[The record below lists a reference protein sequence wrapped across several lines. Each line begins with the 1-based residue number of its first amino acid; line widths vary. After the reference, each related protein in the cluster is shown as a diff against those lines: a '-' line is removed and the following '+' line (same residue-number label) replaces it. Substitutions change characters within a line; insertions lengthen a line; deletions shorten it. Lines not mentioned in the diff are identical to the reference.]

1 MTRYNDPDETA
12 GRTSR
17 GRRAPSTVRRK
28 LTRRARIFCGLAIF
42 VTVLVTGSSLA
53 AYAAYL
59 NTVHSIDTFST
70 ATIGNGFHQP
80 PSYDASENILVVGSD
95 SRAGSNRKF
104 GANVQGQRSDTMILL
119 HIRPNHEGAVVVSLP
134 RDTEVPVLAC
144 GPDGLGDPGQPAE
157 PGQTEMLNATFAF
170 GGPPCLWKTV
180 EEQTGIRVDHYVG
193 LTFTGFENVINDI
206 GGVDVCLPISIKDPK
221 SGINLTAGKHHIMGT
236 QALAFW
242 RERYVGEGSDLQR
255 IQRQQYLMAGL
266 IQEVKSDNLLTNYGK
281 MYDTLRDAAK
291 ALTVDQGLSVSSMVS
306 LVEDLRSM
314 PESSVQFVTVPNV
327 ADPDNADRVLW
338 EQPQADQLFHAVAH
352 DTAIPKSSTSP
363 TPSTTSPG
371 DVQVDVENGNGIK
384 GVAKQAASA
393 LTNRGFKVIK
403 TNNAPNFDYT
413 SNMIEYSTSSDL
425 AAVNTLK
432 AQFGSGTDVQE
443 NANLAP
449 GTVYLILGSSYN
461 GLATVSKTSTSGSG
475 SGSSSDTDNL
485 SKTYG
490 GINGSA
496 NICSDSNA
504 FTGPDNPADGT

>member
-12 GRTSR
+12 GRKSR
-17 GRRAPSTVRRK
+17 GRRPASNSRRK

-80 PSYDASENILVVGSD
+80 PAYDASENILVVGSD

-119 HIRPNHEGAVVVSLP
+119 HIRPDHEGAVVVSLP

-221 SGINLTAGKHHIMGT
+221 SGINL
-236 QALAFW
+236 
-242 RERYVGEGSDLQR
+242 
-255 IQRQQYLMAGL
+255 
-266 IQEVKSDNLLTNYGK
+266 
-281 MYDTLRDAAK
+281 
-291 ALTVDQGLSVSSMVS
+291 
-306 LVEDLRSM
+306 
-314 PESSVQFVTVPNV
+314 
-327 ADPDNADRVLW
+327 
-338 EQPQADQLFHAVAH
+338 
-352 DTAIPKSSTSP
+352 
-363 TPSTTSPG
+363 
-371 DVQVDVENGNGIK
+371 
-384 GVAKQAASA
+384 
-393 LTNRGFKVIK
+393 
-403 TNNAPNFDYT
+403 
-413 SNMIEYSTSSDL
+413 
-425 AAVNTLK
+425 
-432 AQFGSGTDVQE
+432 
-443 NANLAP
+443 
-449 GTVYLILGSSYN
+449 
-461 GLATVSKTSTSGSG
+461 
-475 SGSSSDTDNL
+475 
-485 SKTYG
+485 
-490 GINGSA
+490 
-496 NICSDSNA
+496 
-504 FTGPDNPADGT
+504 